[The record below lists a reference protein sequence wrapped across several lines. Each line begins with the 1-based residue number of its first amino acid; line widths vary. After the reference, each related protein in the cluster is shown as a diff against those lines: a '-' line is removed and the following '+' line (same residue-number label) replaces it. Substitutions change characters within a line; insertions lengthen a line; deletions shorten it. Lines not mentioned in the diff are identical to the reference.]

1 MPDPKDSLFTGLPSD
16 LPKPEEQPKTASSL
30 PEELQGKSVDEV
42 YSKLREE
49 HERVLRERE
58 AELAQKPQ
66 APVYQQQ
73 PPVQQAPVIPQQPQP
88 ELEYYQDPG
97 RFLEEQLNKR
107 VAPLVDAQVQN
118 NKQVAREVFR
128 NSLPPGEWDR
138 YQGEI
143 EQFVSQVA
151 PQALASNALGV
162 YNAAITFIRGN
173 HIEEIVKERSSSEA
187 KRILKEVMAETGGDE
202 AGFNRFFEPSQ
213 PQPRTSLFQSPT
225 GTIPK
230 TAPARPAA
238 SAGNAP
244 AKTKLSDEEHKV
256 AVHFGMSDAEYATW
270 GGK

>member
-1 MPDPKDSLFTGLPSD
+1 MPDPKDSLFTGLPD
-16 LPKPEEQPKTASSL
+16 NLPKPEEPPKPASNL
-30 PEELQGKSVDEV
+30 PEALQGKNVEEV
-42 YSKLREE
+42 YASLKDE

-58 AELAQKPQ
+58 AEILAQKPQ
-66 APVYQQQ
+66 APVYQQ
-73 PPVQQAPVIPQQPQP
+73 PPVQQAPVIPQPQP

-128 NSLPPGEWDR
+128 NSLPPGEWDK

-173 HIEEIVKERSSSEA
+173 HIEEIVKERSRSEA
-187 KRILKEVMAETGGDE
+187 KNILKEVLAETGGDE
-202 AGFNRFFEPSQ
+202 SRFNSYFEPAQ
-213 PQPRTSLFQSPT
+213 PQPRTSLFQSTT

-256 AVHFGMSDAEYATW
+256 AVHFGMSDEEYAKW